1 MEVKQ
6 NHKCIMNTKRFNLS
20 DKYALITGAGG
31 LLGLEHAA
39 SLLECDSSI
48 VITDISESSL
58 EKNFNILNNEFPNS
72 SILKLIMDV
81 SDHSSVI
88 KCKNQLEKA
97 EINIDIL
104 INNAAINPRFD
115 NNKNLKELSRFEN
128 FSIEQWDLE
137 ISVGLTGAYIT
148 SQVFGNLMAKRGG
161 GVIINIA
168 SDLSVIAPD
177 QRLYKM
183 KDIVEDM
190 QPVKPVTYSV
200 IKTGLI
206 GLTKYISAY
215 WSEKGIRCNALSP
228 GGIYTNQ
235 DPTFVNKLSNLIPL
249 GRMANVSEYRGA
261 IQFLCSDASSY
272 MTGQNLIIDGGRS
285 II

>member
-1 MEVKQ
+1 
-6 NHKCIMNTKRFNLS
+6 MNSKRFNLT

-39 SLLECDSSI
+39 SLLECGSSI
-48 VITDISESSL
+48 VITDISERSL
-58 EKNFNILNNEFPNS
+58 EKNLNILNNDFPHS
-72 SILKLIMDV
+72 SIIKLIMDV
-81 SDHSSVI
+81 SNHSSVI
-88 KCKNQLEKA
+88 KCKNQLERLG
-97 EINIDIL
+97 INIDIL

-137 ISVGLTGAYIT
+137 ISVGLTGAFIT
-148 SQVFGNLMAKRGG
+148 SQIFGSSMARSGG
-161 GVIINIA
+161 GVILNIA

-183 KDIVEDM
+183 NNLPEDL

-200 IKTGLI
+200 VKSGLI
-206 GLTKYISAY
+206 GLTRYTATY
-215 WSEKGIRCNALSP
+215 WPEKVRCNCLCP

-235 DPTFVNKLSNLIPL
+235 PEEFIQRIKKLNNFGFCKVQLEI
-249 GRMANVSEYRGA
+249 
-261 IQFLCSDASSY
+261 
-272 MTGQNLIIDGGRS
+272 
-285 II
+285 